1 MWFEWILNEVT
12 VISVARNREVSWGV
26 NPERAVEAWV
36 VTGFPID
43 ERELLFTYD

>member
-12 VISVARNREVSWGV
+12 VISVARNREVGWGV
-26 NPERAVEAWV
+26 NPERGVEVWV

-43 ERELLFTYD
+43 EREPLFTYD